1 MKALQVGVGRHGPHV
16 VSRIRRGKVAALVEP
31 TVPVQGLDLVSSPAE
46 TLTKQA
52 TRAAYGWAR
61 PKDWRAAI
69 DLLGQAARAGEP
81 DAERQ
86 YALVTQMDL
95 AALLA
100 PPRVEPQSNHI
111 RVGLC
116 RGFAPPGFAEW
127 LIDQAAPRLVAAS
140 VHGDADRQTRTARDA
155 GFGPRQRDLVLAVL
169 QERAAGLTQVPV
181 DYHEPP
187 NVISYEAGQEFK
199 LHVDFIDPRVPEFQ
213 RELAELGQR
222 TATFVTY
229 LNDDFDGAETHFP
242 HVGLKL
248 RGGTGDAILFL
259 NTLPNGEPDHG
270 TAHFAP
276 APTRGRKWVLS
287 QWIRSQP
294 FPFRAEDLA

>member
-1 MKALQVGVGRHGPHV
+1 VTG
-16 VSRIRRGKVAALVEP
+16 
-31 TVPVQGLDLVSSPAE
+31 E

-52 TRAAYGWAR
+52 VRAAYGWGRA
-61 PKDWRAAI
+61 KDWPAAI
-69 DLLGQAARAGEP
+69 DLLDEAAQAGEP
-81 DAERQ
+81 DADRQ
-86 YALVTQMDL
+86 HALVTQMGLDE
-95 AALLA
+95 LLA
-100 PPRVEPQSNHI
+100 PPKVAPQSNQI

-127 LIDQAAPRLVAAS
+127 LIDKAAPRLVAAS
-140 VHGDADRQTRTARDA
+140 VHGDADAQARTALDA

-169 QERAAGLTQVPV
+169 QERAARLTQVPIEC
-181 DYHEPP
+181 HEPP

-213 RELAELGQR
+213 RELQDLGQR

-242 HVGLKL
+242 HVDLKL

-259 NTLPNGEPDHG
+259 NVLANGEPDHG

-294 FPFRAEDLA
+294 FPFRPEDLA